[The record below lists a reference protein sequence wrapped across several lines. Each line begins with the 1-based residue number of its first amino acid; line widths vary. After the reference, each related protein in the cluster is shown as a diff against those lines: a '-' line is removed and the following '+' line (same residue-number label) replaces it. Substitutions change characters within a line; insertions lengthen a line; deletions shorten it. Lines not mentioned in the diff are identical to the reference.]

1 MSEQTEPPS
10 PRATRWV
17 QRNDT
22 RIKKVMGL
30 LEAHQGVPEPP
41 SYRDGLQVLVVT
53 ILSQNTTDPNA
64 LQAYLNLLKKFPPR
78 KEYDRDPS
86 KLPRDEDGNVD
97 PVAIRMSQAADALPP
112 ADWEAVKDASSDVVE
127 DCISVCGLQQSKT
140 ATIQRALEWV
150 KEETGGFD
158 LSKIVESRSPA
169 SAAKKLAEVKGIG
182 VKTAAVTLMEAYQID
197 LCPVDTHVH
206 RICQRLRL
214 VEPSQSRDKTFR
226 ELQPIIP
233 EGEGYSLHHNLLT
246 FGRTVCTAQNPSCE
260 ECYLQKICHYYRN
273 EKNGEDL
280 TVKFSD

>member
-1 MSEQTEPPS
+1 MESPPEPL
-10 PRATRWV
+10 AKQWV

-22 RIKKVMGL
+22 RVKKVIDL
-30 LEAHQGVPEPP
+30 LEAHLGRPEKP

-64 LQAYLNLLKKFPPR
+64 LQAYLNLLEKFPP
-78 KEYDRDPS
+78 EEEFDRDPS
-86 KLPRDEDGNVD
+86 QLPRDEDGNVD

-112 ADWEAVKDASSDVVE
+112 AHWPSVLEASAETVE
-127 DCISVCGLQQSKT
+127 NCISVCGLQQSKT
-140 ATIQRALEWV
+140 ATIQRALQWV
-150 KEETGGFD
+150 KDETDGFD
-158 LSKIVESRSPA
+158 LSDIINSRSPA
-169 SAAKKLAEVKGIG
+169 DAAKKLAEVKGIG

-214 VEPSQSRDKTFR
+214 VEPSKSRDKTFR

-246 FGRTVCTAQNPSCE
+246 FGRTVCTAQNPNCE
-260 ECYLQKICHYYRN
+260 ECYLQNICHYYRC
-273 EKNGEDL
+273 EQEGEDL
-280 TVKFSD
+280 TLKMADS